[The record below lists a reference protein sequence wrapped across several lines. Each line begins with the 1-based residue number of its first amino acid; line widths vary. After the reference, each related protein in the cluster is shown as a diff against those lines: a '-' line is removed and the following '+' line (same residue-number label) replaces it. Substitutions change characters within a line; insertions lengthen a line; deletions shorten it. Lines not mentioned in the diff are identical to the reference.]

1 MDNHNNNEKRD
12 TFHIG
17 HFIIRVVVSAII
29 LGVTAMLVPGFSI
42 SGIWTLII
50 AAVVLSLLD
59 WAATKIT
66 GINATPFGRGVK
78 GFVLASIIIYVTK
91 FFVEGYNITVISAII
106 AAIIYGIIDAFLPGK
121 RL

>member
-1 MDNHNNNEKRD
+1 MDNHNNEKRD

-17 HFIIRVVVSAII
+17 HFIIRVIVSAII

-50 AAVVLSLLD
+50 AAIILSLLD

-66 GINATPFGRGVK
+66 GINATPFGRGIK
-78 GFVLASIIIYVTK
+78 GFVLASIIIYLTQY
-91 FFVEGYNITVISAII
+91 FVEGYNITVISAII
-106 AAIIYGIIDAFLPGK
+106 AAIIYGIIDVFIPGK